1 MKKIYMLVAAA
12 MMAACASAQ
21 VEEVLDLSEG
31 SFTFTGEM
39 WAETYNEE
47 KPAIEVAPFSLSHLT
62 SGDSWGGSFWE
73 GFTICK
79 SANNTEGGL
88 AHQWSNMAGGGIGS
102 VSESGSVTVD
112 ANAPYVLA
120 YFVNWFGN
128 ENCTV
133 SFTDGQKREAVGMY
147 VVNTPYAYFACLNGE
162 APARAFDV
170 EGDSFTITAHG
181 VNGTT
186 ETEATLE
193 LVGYHNGTLSAV
205 NDWTWWDLSGLGQVD
220 KIYFTMNSTDTG
232 SWGVNTPTYFAMDRL
247 TVKPVT
253 TAITDVAADRE
264 VASCSYVDMAGRVS
278 AQPHNGLN
286 IVVTRYTDGTQK
298 TTKVVF

>member
-147 VVNTPYAYFACLNGE
+147 VVNT
-162 APARAFDV
+162 
-170 EGDSFTITAHG
+170 T
-181 VNGTT
+181 
-186 ETEATLE
+186 
-193 LVGYHNGTLSAV
+193 TLSSAEGYRGKTPLEVHIKNNRIRLEILRKSLV
-205 NDWTWWDLSGLGQVD
+205 NKKQ
-220 KIYFTMNSTDTG
+220 
-232 SWGVNTPTYFAMDRL
+232 
-247 TVKPVT
+247 
-253 TAITDVAADRE
+253 
-264 VASCSYVDMAGRVS
+264 
-278 AQPHNGLN
+278 
-286 IVVTRYTDGTQK
+286 
-298 TTKVVF
+298 